1 MTERVFSQTFGAV
14 GGILERE
21 GKILLIKEAGS
32 KHADIGKWS
41 HPAGWID
48 VGEDPVKAAKR
59 EVEEESGYKFEPTAL
74 LGIYSLVRNDITDPQ
89 RGTPHAIKLIFV
101 GDISDTQELQTAD
114 DSAEVRWFS
123 PDEIEAMDGNTLRDK
138 DIKQMIKDYL
148 NGQRFPLD
156 VINHSFGK

>member
-1 MTERVFSQTFGAV
+1 MAERVFTQTFGAV
-14 GGILERE
+14 GGILERD
-21 GKILLIKEAGS
+21 GKILLIKEAGH

-59 EVEEESGYKFEPTAL
+59 EVGEESGYRFEPTAL
-74 LGIYSLVRNDITDPQ
+74 LGVYSLVRNDIADPQ
-89 RGTPHAIKLIFV
+89 RGTPHAIKLIFI
-101 GDISDTQELQTAD
+101 GDISDNQELQTAD

-138 DIKQMIKDYL
+138 DIKQMVRDYL

-156 VINHSFGK
+156 VISHSFGK